1 MHVLH
6 TQQRLQQFWL
16 DTCRFDGRV
25 LFEYGCRGA
34 VVGLLAYQS
43 SRWGLGEYG
52 IDFNTVLLLSF
63 GLLVGWKVSADC
75 GAKFVQRLAAVPLC
89 FVAMVTGELGSLMA
103 RQVGQTSGWRPL
115 AAMGNAVLGYSPI
128 IDRIHYFETTWMLL
142 LCSLGSGLGFGV
154 PMMLVGRSRR
164 VTLSTLWVVVAVTLT
179 MAVMFFWGWY
189 REPRLQ
195 LLVVALGQISV
206 AIAVALRIPAFR
218 TETIDPSGV
227 G

>member
-63 GLLVGWKVSADC
+63 GLLVG
-75 GAKFVQRLAAVPLC
+75 
-89 FVAMVTGELGSLMA
+89 
-103 RQVGQTSGWRPL
+103 
-115 AAMGNAVLGYSPI
+115 
-128 IDRIHYFETTWMLL
+128 
-142 LCSLGSGLGFGV
+142 
-154 PMMLVGRSRR
+154 RSRR

-195 LLVVALGQISV
+195 LLVVALGQIPV